1 MGLDCMKIQLDL
13 MISQLDFLFLGYMPG
28 SLGEHMMYDTY
39 ENCFMRAH
47 PSLKE
52 IDEVTGKAPMVV
64 DMMCLTRDLIPEFVR
79 ATRQDIIKWSGHLG
93 YRGAKIEDRVMV
105 KMAITEINFI
115 EEVYFPQREHL
126 NINWDMPLIP

>member
-1 MGLDCMKIQLDL
+1 MKIQLDL
-13 MISQLDFLFLGYMPG
+13 MISQLDFLFLGLMPG

-64 DMMCLTRDLIPEFVR
+64 DMMCLTRNLIPEFIR
-79 ATRQDIIKWSGHLG
+79 ETRQDIIKWSGHLG
-93 YRGAKIEDRVMV
+93 YKGAKIEDRLMV
-105 KMAITEINFI
+105 KMSVIEIDFI
-115 EEVYFPQREHL
+115 EQEYFVERAHMGVGW
-126 NINWDMPLIP
+126 NMPIAL